1 MLEKLFKVILMT
13 LFLIVWLRKYDN
25 NQDFDIN
32 GENSLQKLAN
42 NDQVLLK

>member
-1 MLEKLFKVILMT
+1 MT
-13 LFLIVWLRKYDN
+13 LFIIVWLRKYDN

-32 GENSLQKLAN
+32 EENSLQKLAN